1 MTQPDLDIPLPE
13 MPEGGPEHAL
23 RMEGIL
29 WQKIQSEIQD
39 AAAEVRA
46 DGMKRQVIIRIP
58 GGKKTEPYEVTKEIA
73 AEVERQEWA
82 GHGTNWLQ
90 ENAQRLLKN
99 TGADLS
105 TIHEDEV
112 AIFHIGIV
120 KPADAQAASKT
131 EERVA

>member
-1 MTQPDLDIPLPE
+1 MTQPDLDIPLSE
-13 MPEGGPEHAL
+13 MPDSGPEHAL
-23 RMEGIL
+23 RIEGIL

-46 DGMKRQVIIRIP
+46 DSMTRTVVIRIP
-58 GGKKTEPYEVTKEIA
+58 GGTEERYEVTPDIA

-82 GHGTNWLQ
+82 GYGTNWLQ
-90 ENAQRLLKN
+90 ENARRLLKN

-105 TIHEDEV
+105 DIHEDEA

-120 KPADAQAASKT
+120 KPVDAQAASKA
-131 EERVA
+131 EEQVA